1 MISER
6 YLELRSTRRQVR
18 FILILMSYR
27 FELDP
32 VNKILLLR
40 FEGQLTDVALAESYQ
55 AIRKYWAATDA
66 SVGFWDFSAVTHFAV
81 SSEYIRRLA
90 REEPA
95 MGAANTRPRFIIVPA
110 TVGFGLS
117 RMFQLLGEPT
127 RPLLSVVRTLDEA
140 LAALNIHSANF
151 EPLD

>member
-1 MISER
+1 MA
-6 YLELRSTRRQVR
+6 
-18 FILILMSYR
+18 YR

-32 VNKILLLR
+32 VNKILLFR
-40 FEGQLTDVALAESYQ
+40 FEGQLTDEALADAYR
-55 AIRKYWAATDA
+55 AIRKYWTATDA

-81 SSEYIRRLA
+81 SSESIRRLA

-95 MGAANTRPRFIIVPA
+95 MGDANTRPRFIIVPA

-117 RMFQLLGEPT
+117 RMFQLIGEPT

-140 LAALNIHSANF
+140 LAALNIRSPHF